1 MATMLMDIINAF
13 GCQLIPGFL
22 ALYLL
27 LYCGFILSDCETG
40 KAGRC
45 ASTSSR
51 YALNSTL
58 NPVKK

>member
-1 MATMLMDIINAF
+1 MATLLMDIINAF

-22 ALYLL
+22 ALCLL
-27 LYCGFILSDCETG
+27 LYCGFMLSDCETV

-45 ASTSSR
+45 ARTGSR